1 MLGAALPLTPRDG
14 WQVCEDAEE
23 QSGFHY
29 VSCCGSPH
37 GRDPI
42 AIPRETPRPFTI
54 SAVRA
59 SEFVVNIDLTAGNA
73 HPAPIPDEEDVV
85 RMLMTMQWA

>member
-1 MLGAALPLTPRDG
+1 M
-14 WQVCEDAEE
+14 CEDAEE
-23 QSGFHY
+23 QSGFYY

-37 GRDPI
+37 CRDPI

-59 SEFVVNIDLTAGNA
+59 SEFVVNIDLS